1 MTTLLEGAMALI
13 FVVGA
18 LLGLALLT
26 LVFKELLH

>member
-1 MTTLLEGAMALI
+1 MTTLLEGAMTLV

-26 LVFKELLH
+26 WVFKELLR